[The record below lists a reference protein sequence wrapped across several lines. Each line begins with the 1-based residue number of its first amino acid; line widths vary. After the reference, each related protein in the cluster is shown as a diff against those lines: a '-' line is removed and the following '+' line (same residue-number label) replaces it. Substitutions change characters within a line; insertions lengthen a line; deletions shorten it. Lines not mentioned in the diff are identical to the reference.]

1 MQKVYYKLRAKEKIA
16 LSEYFFAQFLA
27 YSKKK

>member
-1 MQKVYYKLRAKEKIA
+1 MDTYKIRAKEKIA

>member
-1 MQKVYYKLRAKEKIA
+1 MDNCKIRAKEKIA